1 MNAMDTSDLPP
12 PERSVRVASGGVLH
26 PVTAGSERARA
37 LARRSVAAREAKR
50 AALRADTEA
59 VASHL
64 RRIINAYPREQLGP
78 AAAALALDLIGRVA
92 RGEVKVR
99 HAQDASELIR
109 TLVDVTR
116 LEGGEPTSAA
126 VVAHVDSATVAARV
140 AQLQAQARAALGVF
154 VSDNPTTPHEH
165 SGEPA

>member
-1 MNAMDTSDLPP
+1 
-12 PERSVRVASGGVLH
+12 
-26 PVTAGSERARA
+26 
-37 LARRSVAAREAKR
+37 AKR

-92 RGEVKVR
+92 RGEVSVR

-109 TLVDVTR
+109 VLVDVAR
-116 LEGGEPTSAA
+116 LEEGEPTSTA
-126 VVAHVDSATVAARV
+126 VIAHVDSATVPARV
-140 AQLQAQARAALGVF
+140 GQLQAQARAALGVL
-154 VSDNPTTPHEH
+154 VGDQAAEQPGPH
-165 SGEPA
+165 GEPA